1 MKLKSPYFLEDL
13 KIAKTKTSKK
23 QGATSIEDMP
33 IVKLKKGVKT
43 KKHDPTEKLGNP
55 EFIAHA
61 LAECLL
67 DGDKEEFMEILLAHW
82 EIKMKTEALE
92 SVDLAKR
99 TFYDLK
105 KTANP
110 RLNTIM
116 KLTKGLN
123 LKTG

>member
-1 MKLKSPYFLEDL
+1 MIKK
-13 KIAKTKTSKK
+13 KKKKK
-23 QGATSIEDMP
+23 QEASSIKDMP
-33 IVKLKKGVKT
+33 IVKLKRDVKT
-43 KKHDPTEKLGNP
+43 TQHNPEKNLGDT

-61 LAECLL
+61 LAQCLL

-82 EIKMKTEALE
+82 EIKNKSEVLE

-110 RLNTIM
+110 RLDTIM
-116 KLTKGLN
+116 KLTKGLS

>member
-1 MKLKSPYFLEDL
+1 MANK
-13 KIAKTKTSKK
+13 KTSKK
-23 QGATSIEDMP
+23 REASSIKDMP
-33 IVKLKKGVKT
+33 IVKLKKGTKT
-43 KKHDPTEKLGNP
+43 TKHDPSKNLRDP
-55 EFIAHA
+55 EFITQA
-61 LAECLL
+61 LAQCLL
-67 DGDKEEFMEILLAHW
+67 EGDKEEFMEILLAHW
-82 EIKMKTEALE
+82 EVKNKSESLE

-110 RLNTIM
+110 RLDTIM